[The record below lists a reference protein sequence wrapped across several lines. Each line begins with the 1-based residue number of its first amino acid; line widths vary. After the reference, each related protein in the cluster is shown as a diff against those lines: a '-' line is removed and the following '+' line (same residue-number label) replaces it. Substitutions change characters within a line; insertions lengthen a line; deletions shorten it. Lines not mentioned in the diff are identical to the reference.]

1 MFLLFLII
9 VAVIILV
16 IRCCLISLTHLDK
29 YNLGCGA
36 FIILVFAIMAL
47 LSLFMGLVG
56 FLL

>member
-1 MFLLFLII
+1 MFLLFLMI

-16 IRCCLISLTHLDK
+16 IRYCLIALTHLDV

-36 FIILVFAIMAL
+36 FIILVFAILAL
-47 LSLFMGLVG
+47 ISLFMGLVG

>member
-1 MFLLFLII
+1 MFLLFLMI

-16 IRCCLISLTHLDK
+16 IRYCLIALTHLGK
-29 YNLGCGA
+29 YSLGCGA

-47 LSLFMGLVG
+47 ISLFMGLVG

>member
-16 IRCCLISLTHLDK
+16 IRYCLKALTHLGE
-29 YNLGCGA
+29 YSLGRGA
-36 FIILVFAIMAL
+36 FIILVFAILAL
-47 LSLFMGLVG
+47 ISLFMGLAG